1 MTTSSSVTSLFSIL
15 DSRKLSEIASH
26 LGEPPQAVSMGLESS
41 TAALIGGLANK
52 ASDSTWMNQIFNL
65 VSQAPPNVNVSD
77 LANTVTGPSRGSPA
91 TSSLLDAGRGFLSL
105 IFGQNQSAVIDAVGK
120 STGLRSSV
128 VSSLMSLAAPLLM
141 TTLGR
146 LVRDGHMNA
155 SGLKDLVMREY
166 DGVRSLLP
174 AGFSDLLR
182 GTQVP
187 TPASTTGTRPIAL
200 GTVSEASSR
209 NWLWWI
215 PALLILLPLLY
226 WGWARFRPPTA
237 STAPLGSF
245 VTRTLPG
252 NVSLN
257 IPQYGMETQLL
268 GFIQDPSKGVDQ
280 TYWINFDRLLFDTN
294 SATLRPESGEQLRNV
309 ASILIAYPNTHV
321 KIGGYTDNT
330 GDSQS
335 NHKLS
340 QDRADGVMA
349 ELVTLGVSPDRMEA
363 QGYGEQYPVADNS
376 TEDGRAKN
384 RRIAMNVTQK

>member
-1 MTTSSSVTSLFSIL
+1 
-15 DSRKLSEIASH
+15 
-26 LGEPPQAVSMGLESS
+26 
-41 TAALIGGLANK
+41 
-52 ASDSTWMNQIFNL
+52 MNQIFNL

-91 TSSLLDAGRGFLSL
+91 TSSLLDSGRGFLSL
-105 IFGQNQSAVIDAVGK
+105 IFGQNQSAVMDSVGK

-128 VSSLMSLAAPLLM
+128 VTSLMSMAAPLLM

-166 DGVRSLLP
+166 DGIRSLLP
-174 AGFSDLLR
+174 AGFSDLLK

-187 TPASTTGTRPIAL
+187 TTSASTTGARPIAL
-200 GTVSEASSR
+200 GTVSETPSR

-215 PALLILLPLLY
+215 PALLILFPLLY
-226 WGWARFRPPTA
+226 WGWSRLRPPTA
-237 STAPLGSF
+237 SMAPLGSF

-294 SATLRPESGEQLRNV
+294 SATLRPESGEQLRNI
-309 ASILIAYPNTHV
+309 ASILIAYPSTRV

-335 NHKLS
+335 NLTLS
-340 QDRADGVMA
+340 QDRANGVMA
-349 ELVTLGVSPDRMEA
+349 ELVTRGVSPDRMEA

-376 TEDGRAKN
+376 TADGRAKN